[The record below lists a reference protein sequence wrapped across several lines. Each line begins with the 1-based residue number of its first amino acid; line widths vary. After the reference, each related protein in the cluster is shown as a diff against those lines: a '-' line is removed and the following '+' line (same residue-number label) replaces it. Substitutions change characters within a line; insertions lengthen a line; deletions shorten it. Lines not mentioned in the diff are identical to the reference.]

1 MARLNEK
8 AMIGDKRYEY
18 VVDHIMEEP
27 NSGLIR
33 VRVVEQRL
41 GISCYSFV
49 IPADVWDAAV
59 RGALPFPTDEELKK
73 LKDEYEGQHWEMCDL
88 REDSENYIKALEAR
102 VRELTA
108 DLTADVER

>member
-1 MARLNEK
+1 MARLNEE
-8 AMIGDKRYEY
+8 AVIGDKRYEY

-27 NSGLIR
+27 NNGLIR
-33 VRVVEQRL
+33 VRVVERRL

-59 RGALPFPTDEELKK
+59 RGAKPFPTDEELKK
-73 LKDEYEGQHWEMCDL
+73 LKDACEGTHWEMCDL

-108 DLTADVER
+108 DLEG